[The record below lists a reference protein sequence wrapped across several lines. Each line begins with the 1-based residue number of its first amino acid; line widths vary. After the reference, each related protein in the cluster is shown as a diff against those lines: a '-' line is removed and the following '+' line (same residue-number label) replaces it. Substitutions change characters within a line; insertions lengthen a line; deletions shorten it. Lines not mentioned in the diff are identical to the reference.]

1 MLTRQDLKQFN
12 FENPPDF
19 ALQRTE
25 EVQKKYDEYMLDKRN
40 TLGFLDIVREKMEG
54 KKFCLLKNDFPYDIE
69 EGITHLVCWYTE
81 ENPHAPKYTLNGKGS
96 CGIMSMDSDLG
107 RDGFILDLKGKEFK
121 IINNVLEDL
130 INV

>member
-1 MLTRQDLKQFN
+1 MIMLTRQDLKQFN

-81 ENPHAPKYTLNGKGS
+81 ENPHSIISKMNSEYDVITCWRNKPKNCSVPEIKH
-96 CGIMSMDSDLG
+96 IH
-107 RDGFILDLKGKEFK
+107 FFV
-121 IINNVLEDL
+121 NQ
-130 INV
+130 